1 MFDFNLFQE
10 IWQTI
15 TRNKTR
21 SLITAFGVAWGMF
34 MFVILLGIGKGFE
47 TGLSQNV
54 GDVAT
59 NSMFIFA
66 DRTSKPYKGFN
77 PGRFWELSN
86 EDITLLKSEIPE
98 IKNISGIL
106 FAGFNK
112 KTTYKERSGEFF
124 VKGEDENYNKI
135 EDRKVLYGRVI
146 NFWDVQEK
154 RKVCVIGDQVY
165 DQLFDPGTDPVG
177 KSISVGGIYY
187 AIIGVVKPSGHVNI
201 GGDGGSTITI
211 PSTTAQQLYNHG
223 NTLDMIAIE
232 VGPKTKIQSIEKR
245 VESILKVKYKIAPD
259 DEKAVGS
266 FNIQEVFLMFHY
278 LFVGINILIWI
289 VGIGTLLAG
298 VIGISNIMLVSVK
311 ERTHEIGIKRA
322 LGAKPKSITTQIML
336 ESLTLTFIAG
346 FVGLFIGLL
355 VLVGMEAVIPPSEGF
370 ANPTISFTMTLIT
383 ILVIIIAGLLS
394 GILPAMNSIKIKP
407 IDAIRDE

>member
-1 MFDFNLFQE
+1 M
-10 IWQTI
+10 
-15 TRNKTR
+15 
-21 SLITAFGVAWGMF
+21 
-34 MFVILLGIGKGFE
+34 
-47 TGLSQNV
+47 
-54 GDVAT
+54 
-59 NSMFIFA
+59 
-66 DRTSKPYKGFN
+66 
-77 PGRFWELSN
+77 
-86 EDITLLKSEIPE
+86 
-98 IKNISGIL
+98 
-106 FAGFNK
+106 
-112 KTTYKERSGEFF
+112 
-124 VKGEDENYNKI
+124 
-135 EDRKVLYGRVI
+135 
-146 NFWDVQEK
+146 
-154 RKVCVIGDQVY
+154 CVIGDKVY

-177 KSISVGGIYY
+177 KSISIEGIYY
-187 AIIGVVKPSGHVNI
+187 DIVGVVKPSGNVNM
-201 GGDGGSTITI
+201 GGDGGSTIAI
-211 PSTTAQQLYNHG
+211 PTTTAQQLYGRG
-223 NTLDMIAIE
+223 NSLDMLAIE
-232 VGPKTKIQSIEKR
+232 VGPNTKIQKIEKK

>member
-47 TGLSQNV
+47 TGLSQNI

-59 NSMFIFA
+59 NSMFVFA
-66 DRTSKPYKGFN
+66 DRTSKPYKGLN

-98 IKNISGIL
+98 IKNISGII
-106 FAGFNK
+106 FTGRDN

-124 VKGEDENYNKI
+124 IRGEDENYNKI
-135 EDRKVLYGRVI
+135 EGRKILYGRVI
-146 NFWDVQEK
+146 NHWDVQEK
-154 RKVCVIGDQVY
+154 RKMCVIGDKVY

-177 KSISVGGIYY
+177 KSISIEGIYY
-187 AIIGVVKPSGHVNI
+187 DIVGVVKPSGNVNM
-201 GGDGGSTITI
+201 GGDGGSTIAI
-211 PSTTAQQLYNHG
+211 PTTTAQQLYGRG
-223 NTLDMIAIE
+223 NSLDMLAIE
-232 VGPKTKIQSIEKR
+232 VGPNTKIQKIEKK

-355 VLVGMEAVIPPSEGF
+355 VLVGMESVIPPSEGF